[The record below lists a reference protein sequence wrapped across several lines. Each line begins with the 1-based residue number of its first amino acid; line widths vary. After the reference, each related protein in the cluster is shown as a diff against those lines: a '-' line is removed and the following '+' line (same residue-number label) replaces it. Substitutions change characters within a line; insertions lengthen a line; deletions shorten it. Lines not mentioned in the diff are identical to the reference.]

1 MRNPK
6 PFTLPRAVVRRILRS
21 APGRALPGDR
31 ALVTLEPGTIGFL
44 ETRLGD
50 GEIPLGS
57 GYQAPY
63 NIPFGLAATA
73 AYAVAGPPEA
83 PDASWTGRD
92 FDLVWHGT
100 ATATDPLEAEAELL
114 GLDPGLAIVALKA
127 RTRAGRPLLEGTL
140 RLAAVAAGRAVPSAL
155 LASSAPPPLVRPNG
169 PGLDPKRGLQVVEV
183 FSPPVLWL
191 GEEAAIAV
199 TVANPGEWAQE
210 IEVVAT
216 PPLGFGVSFP
226 RGERQR
232 ITVAP
237 REVSRL
243 CLPLRADRPDAV
255 NRGEPWPVHLRIT
268 GEQLA
273 ESPVVAISI
282 HDPAPR
288 EPTCVFMT
296 TGTPFTGRS
305 ATGESAA
312 ITGQLSAASRPALR
326 AGDDD
331 LCRSLDHV
339 AERFNAEISHFVPA
353 ATLTPFE
360 PPPAAAASHEYAPHY
375 PGEAPGAAPALTDRP
390 VAPTLLALHPAP
402 SGGDQPSPALVADAL
417 DVRAVLAGEQ
427 LHLTRI
433 SDGSPV
439 IPEPFAVFRETD
451 LLRPEEDE
459 RWLRNVMAALASRH
473 QATIVICLP
482 LSDGGAAG
490 AANAAGDALPARFE
504 RLLSRLR
511 DQHPNLHCTTL
522 GEALLAW
529 LDRFTPA
536 PLAFVDPRFGA
547 QEAEGGRCSLPITVL
562 GRGIAVADEAPRT
575 ISVRLPA
582 FVDPS
587 PLDTVEILDGD
598 TLLARENE
606 PAAGWAAARL
616 AFPYSPAR
624 AMPQLRFRP
633 RIPPSDSPWGV
644 PSRALSDRRREKPEP
659 LQPPLFR
666 LVPPHDGIYSTDL
679 LRLLMNP
686 IAGHAEPLGR
696 RLHPLGVFLMG
707 ICMTEALAAEGD
719 PDPGSEG
726 RRVSRLALRWRHPCP
741 EDGTVIARRTRL
753 DTGIFAVTL
762 YDQTGRLLCES
773 MVWLH

>member
-353 ATLTPFE
+353 ATLTPSE

-402 SGGDQPSPALVADAL
+402 SGGDQPS
-417 DVRAVLAGEQ
+417 
-427 LHLTRI
+427 
-433 SDGSPV
+433 
-439 IPEPFAVFRETD
+439 
-451 LLRPEEDE
+451 
-459 RWLRNVMAALASRH
+459 
-473 QATIVICLP
+473 
-482 LSDGGAAG
+482 
-490 AANAAGDALPARFE
+490 
-504 RLLSRLR
+504 
-511 DQHPNLHCTTL
+511 
-522 GEALLAW
+522 
-529 LDRFTPA
+529 
-536 PLAFVDPRFGA
+536 
-547 QEAEGGRCSLPITVL
+547 
-562 GRGIAVADEAPRT
+562 
-575 ISVRLPA
+575 
-582 FVDPS
+582 
-587 PLDTVEILDGD
+587 
-598 TLLARENE
+598 
-606 PAAGWAAARL
+606 
-616 AFPYSPAR
+616 
-624 AMPQLRFRP
+624 
-633 RIPPSDSPWGV
+633 
-644 PSRALSDRRREKPEP
+644 
-659 LQPPLFR
+659 
-666 LVPPHDGIYSTDL
+666 
-679 LRLLMNP
+679 
-686 IAGHAEPLGR
+686 
-696 RLHPLGVFLMG
+696 
-707 ICMTEALAAEGD
+707 
-719 PDPGSEG
+719 
-726 RRVSRLALRWRHPCP
+726 
-741 EDGTVIARRTRL
+741 
-753 DTGIFAVTL
+753 
-762 YDQTGRLLCES
+762 
-773 MVWLH
+773 